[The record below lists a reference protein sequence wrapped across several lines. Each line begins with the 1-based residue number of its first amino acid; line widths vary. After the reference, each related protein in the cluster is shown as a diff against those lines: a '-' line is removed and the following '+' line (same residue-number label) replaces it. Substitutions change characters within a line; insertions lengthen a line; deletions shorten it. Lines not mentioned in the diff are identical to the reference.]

1 MVKTT
6 PHQPERMKTYKLSTN
21 TKELVCQINTLH
33 QEISVLMQSSV
44 EKAIECGEL
53 LVELKLRVGHG
64 KWRNWIADNLHF
76 SARTAARYMAC
87 YWHRD
92 ELGKVKSLREAAVKL
107 AHKEHAIDAL
117 GADYRRIVGPLR
129 AARRQLEKLN
139 YMGESA
145 EAIEIIRTK
154 VREELAELSDVLERG
169 KLPGFVQAQV

>member
-1 MVKTT
+1 
-6 PHQPERMKTYKLSTN
+6 
-21 TKELVCQINTLH
+21 
-33 QEISVLMQSSV
+33 
-44 EKAIECGEL
+44 
-53 LVELKLRVGHG
+53 
-64 KWRNWIADNLHF
+64 
-76 SARTAARYMAC
+76 MAC

-107 AHKEHAIDAL
+107 THKEHAIDAL